1 MKKKQ
6 NYSMYQFAIKLN
18 KQLSALI
25 FCAFLPKNPNA
36 RVLKKKSFES
46 ILSLPHCYNFT
57 KKVP

>member
-1 MKKKQ
+1 
-6 NYSMYQFAIKLN
+6 MYQFAIKLN

-36 RVLKKKSFES
+36 RVFKKKSFES